1 MKIGEEKNIKL
12 TDDPKVLT
20 EIDEQIKQASIENK
34 KIKKRLKGMKQ
45 IIGGIIVISVDHT
58 SYLRRK
64 FYSLKIGFITIVGC
78 HERTLEKVI
87 YREV

>member
-1 MKIGEEKNIKL
+1 MIFRKSY
-12 TDDPKVLT
+12 
-20 EIDEQIKQASIENK
+20 EIDITPESEKS
-34 KIKKRLKGMKQ
+34 M
-45 IIGGIIVISVDHT
+45 
-58 SYLRRK
+58 RRK

>member
-1 MKIGEEKNIKL
+1 MEKRSISSANDGAGAWEEIPFTNL
-12 TDDPKVLT
+12 G
-20 EIDEQIKQASIENK
+20 N
-34 KIKKRLKGMKQ
+34 
-45 IIGGIIVISVDHT
+45 GIIVISVDHT

-64 FYSLKIGFITIVGC
+64 FYSLKTGFITIVGC